1 MKKFTFKLYTKNAA
15 NFIWLLLLGYSIDNF
30 SIPISISLFL
40 IPVLI
45 VFIRNFF
52 MYGDFNI
59 FKNDLDRSI
68 IFMEKRL
75 NEIKNSKR
83 QLKNEKN

>member
-1 MKKFTFKLYTKNAA
+1 MKKFTLKFYAWNAA
-15 NFIWLLLLGYSIDNF
+15 NLIWLLLIGFSIENCT
-30 SIPISISLFL
+30 IPISISLIL

-59 FKNDLDRSI
+59 FKDDLDRSI
-68 IFMEKRL
+68 LFIEKRL
-75 NEIKNSKR
+75 KEIKKDNLNTKS
-83 QLKNEKN
+83 

>member
-1 MKKFTFKLYTKNAA
+1 MKKYTLKFYSRNAA
-15 NFIWLLLLGYSIDNF
+15 NFIWLLLLGYSIENF

-40 IPVLI
+40 IPVLV

-59 FKNDLDRSI
+59 FKDDLDRSI
-68 IFMEKRL
+68 IFLEKRL

-83 QLKNEKN
+83 H

>member
-1 MKKFTFKLYTKNAA
+1 MKKYTLKLYSRNAA
-15 NFIWLLLLGYSIDNF
+15 NFIWLLLLGYSIENF

-59 FKNDLDRSI
+59 FKDDLDRSI
-68 IFMEKRL
+68 IFLEKRL
-75 NEIKNSKR
+75 NEIKNSKSH
-83 QLKNEKN
+83 LNNEKN